1 LFALCQKALDAVEKD
16 LKTITSILKTD
27 PRLADFLNDPSVKK
41 PVRESIFY
49 WMLCL
54 VLCGVPDPD
63 LEKRS

>member
-1 LFALCQKALDAVEKD
+1 VEKD

-49 WMLCL
+49 GIFWIS
-54 VLCGVPDPD
+54 G
-63 LEKRS
+63 

>member
-1 LFALCQKALDAVEKD
+1 VEKD

-49 WMLCL
+49 GMSDESDYLSL
-54 VLCGVPDPD
+54 QQ
-63 LEKRS
+63 